1 MLDLAIA
8 ALACLGMLAV
18 PFAFLEYV
26 RIRVRHA
33 LKNQES
39 HRA

>member
-8 ALACLGMLAV
+8 ALAFLGMFGV

-26 RIRVRHA
+26 RIRVRRT
-33 LKNQES
+33 LKKPASE
-39 HRA
+39 A